1 MENKVNI
8 YLVFLTIR
16 SSCKK
21 GQILHWLAED
31 KVYSS
36 TFDNG
41 NWLEEPISVWGNY
54 CKWI

>member
-1 MENKVNI
+1 MENLNM

-16 SSCKK
+16 PSCKK

-41 NWLEEPISVWGNY
+41 NWLEEPISIWGHY
-54 CKWI
+54 YKWV